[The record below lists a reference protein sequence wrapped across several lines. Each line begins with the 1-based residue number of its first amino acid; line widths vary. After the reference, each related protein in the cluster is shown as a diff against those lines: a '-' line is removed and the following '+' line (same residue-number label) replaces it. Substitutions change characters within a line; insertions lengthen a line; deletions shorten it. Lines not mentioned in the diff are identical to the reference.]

1 MHVLPCRLCGSP
13 IQIPAKY
20 ARATS
25 ADHPDGLDFDR
36 YWDEYEKNRSDR
48 NSLPTMRPNAYF
60 LIGLALAMLTSAA
73 AIAYGTN
80 RKTSDLPPT
89 PVSLSHHG
97 HADGSHTGI

>member
-1 MHVLPCRLCGSP
+1 MHELPCRLCGRP

-25 ADHPDGLDFDR
+25 AVHPDCLDFYR
-36 YWDEYEKNRSDR
+36 YWDECEKTDPIQPR
-48 NSLPTMRPNAYF
+48 MRPNAYF

-73 AIAYGTN
+73 AITYGT
-80 RKTSDLPPT
+80 RRPSSDLPPT
-89 PVSLSHHG
+89 PVSVSHHG